1 MLADF
6 KTIHYC
12 PQPIAFF
19 TSAIELYLTYFPFL
33 ILFSF
38 STYSGRNSGS
48 RKFSSYVLTTS
59 VIASDL
65 SLSAYFALI
74 IFNTLFARSPIFIT
88 ACTTLHHIYKYVYG
102 IYKCFHNFT
111 LYFCLFV
118 FEE

>member
-74 IFNTLFARSPIFIT
+74 MFNTLFARSPMFIT
-88 ACTTLHHIYKYVYG
+88 ACTMLYHIYRYIYGVYNS
-102 IYKCFHNFT
+102 FHMFT
-111 LYFCLFV
+111 LYFLFSV
-118 FEE
+118 FEG